1 MENLTNVTIKTLKD
15 ATFELGRISTNL
27 QGCINATQDNRLEDI
42 SYYTPRHL
50 AVRLI
55 NLARSLAEANKQP
68 VVVIKPD
75 LLIPEEHQKDYVWL
89 YGNAKDNVIAAM
101 NDIFEAVENGKYDQ
115 DDLHFEINSI
125 QSAAQYLTYIANN
138 LQK

>member
-1 MENLTNVTIKTLKD
+1 MENLTNISIQTLKD

-27 QGCINATQDNRLEDI
+27 QGCINAAQEDRLEDI

-55 NLARSLAEANKQP
+55 NLARSLAEINSRP
-68 VVVIKPD
+68 FVIIVPD
-75 LLIPEEHQKDYVWL
+75 LLIPEERQKDYIWL
-89 YGNAKDNVIAAM
+89 YSNAKDSVIAAM
-101 NDIFEAVENGKYDQ
+101 DDIFEAVENGKYSQ
-115 DDLHFEINSI
+115 DDLHIEITNI
-125 QSAAQYLTYIANN
+125 QFVAQYLTYIANS